1 MQRHEQVIQLSDH
14 VKNKLKSYG
23 YSPIS
28 ASLINKSD
36 ECIDS
41 NDDNNSVFLSPP
53 ETANRERS
61 DICTTYEMTQP
72 SGLLFTDKKISNNGN
87 VSVLQENYR
96 KQKEC
101 QECIRRYHK
110 LLFERQ
116 QTIRLYEENKK
127 LNEQLRLSVLL
138 NHQYKEDIQQL
149 KYYLRKMNSHLC
161 DYQINF
167 NQLQQ
172 KIVSQK
178 TINLKIN
185 EEKKVEIDDDE
196 QDMTIDHLKRLQYEI
211 QMYNRLVAAKQEQE
225 EKRLQNQIGFFL

>member
-23 YSPIS
+23 YSPIP
-28 ASLINKSD
+28 APLINQPD
-36 ECIDS
+36 EFLDS
-41 NDDNNSVFLSPP
+41 NDDYNSVFLSPP
-53 ETANRERS
+53 ETANREHR
-61 DICTTYEMTQP
+61 DTFTIYEMTQP
-72 SGLLFTDKKISNNGN
+72 SGLLFTDKKFSHNGN

-110 LLFERQ
+110 LLFEHQ
-116 QTIRLYEENKK
+116 QSIRLYEENKK
-127 LNEQLRLSVLL
+127 INEQLRLSVLL
-138 NHQYKEDIQQL
+138 NHQYKEDIQRL

-167 NQLQQ
+167 KQLQQ
-172 KIVSQK
+172 KIVSEK
-178 TINLKIN
+178 KIN
-185 EEKKVEIDDDE
+185 EEKKVEIDDDD

-211 QMYNRLVAAKQEQE
+211 QMYNRLVAAKQEKE
-225 EKRLQNQIGFFL
+225 EKELQKQIGFLL